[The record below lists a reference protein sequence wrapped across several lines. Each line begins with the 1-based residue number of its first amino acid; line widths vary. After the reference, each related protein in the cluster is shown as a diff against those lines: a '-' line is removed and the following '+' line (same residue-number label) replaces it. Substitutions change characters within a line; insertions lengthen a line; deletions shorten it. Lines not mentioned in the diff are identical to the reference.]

1 MAIKNLLSILI
12 DILLIITTTASMKM
26 TMIVVIMMQTT
37 SRSYNEGRKKISR
50 KSVPQHNP

>member
-12 DILLIITTTASMKM
+12 DILLIITTASMKM